1 MNRHKTT
8 RNLLP
13 AFASGELPPERRT
26 QVEAHL
32 AKCER
37 CRSEVRRLRSLLDF
51 AGQIAAQSI
60 DEQTHELAKQKVYAV
75 LNREKDKYRVNRA
88 KVRPHDIWRTIMN
101 TRKVKFAAAA
111 IIVLGVLTGSFFL
124 GGHGTGAAF
133 GKVIESVTNAGSV
146 RFTMRQKM
154 GEQPAFV
161 STVYIQGMKMRLDMI
176 GGEGEQEGLKK
187 LKSEMER
194 LNLTAFMSTVA
205 DFATQEVVDVDHF
218 RKTYKKHGLDNQ
230 AAAAFG
236 SANLIEQ
243 FRKIRSEDAQWLRDE
258 SQDGRKI
265 DVYLVRHVNLMGIK
279 ADLSG
284 GEGERMTVRVD
295 RETDLPVTILL
306 EVSASEQAIAKD
318 GDWFEF
324 CDFLWNES
332 FDPALFS
339 LEIPEGYYS
348 ADAVGRPEGDG
359 AETGDI
365 R

>member
-1 MNRHKTT
+1 MDRHKTM
-8 RNLLP
+8 RILLP
-13 AFASGELPPERRT
+13 AFTSGELAPERRA

-37 CRSEVRRLRSLLDF
+37 CRSEVGRLRSLLAF

-60 DEQTHELAKQKVYAV
+60 DEQTHESAKQKVYAV
-75 LNREKDKYRVNRA
+75 LNREKDKYGVNRA
-88 KVRPHDIWRTIMN
+88 KVRPNYIWRTIMN
-101 TRKVKFAAAA
+101 TRKLKFAAAA
-111 IIVLGVLTGSFFL
+111 IIILGVLTGSFFL

-161 STVYIQGMKMRLDMI
+161 SKVYVHGMKMRLDMI

-187 LKSEMER
+187 LRSEMER
-194 LNLTAFMSTVA
+194 LNLTAFMSTTV
-205 DFATQEVVDVDHF
+205 DFATQEVLDVDHF
-218 RKTYKKHGLDNQ
+218 RKTYKKRGLDNQ
-230 AAAAFG
+230 AAAAFA
-236 SANLIEQ
+236 STNLIEQ
-243 FRKIRSEDAQWLRDE
+243 FRKIRSEDARWLRDE

-265 DVYLVRHVNLMGIK
+265 DVYLVTHVNLMGIK

-284 GEGERMTVRVD
+284 GEGERMTVWVD
-295 RETDLPVTILL
+295 RETDLPVRILL
-306 EVSASEQAIAKD
+306 EMSTNREGTSR
-318 GDWFEF
+318 DWFEF

-348 ADAVGRPEGDG
+348 ADAVGRPDDSSV
-359 AETGDI
+359 ETGDI
-365 R
+365 P